1 MIPSGFL
8 DDVKEHGL
16 RLKVRENKWDTIY
29 HFYPVYIKKKVYRL
43 DLIEIE
49 SMPGGDRDK
58 YRKWGETIGYDKVDK
73 KEYGAAI
80 RTILFLH
87 GTTGR
92 RSDYGDHRITT
103 TFIQ

>member
-73 KEYGAAI
+73 EEYDWKE
-80 RTILFLH
+80 H
-87 GTTGR
+87 WP
-92 RSDYGDHRITT
+92 
-103 TFIQ
+103 